1 MLAAPASAVQKKG
14 AACDTNPLIGA
25 GCRAG
30 EILPEPNRAMLRP
43 SAGWHLHPVPT
54 QCIAFS
60 QPVCGCDG
68 RTYRNNCL
76 RQQAKV
82 SLART
87 GPCL

>member
-14 AACDTNPLIGA
+14 NACDTNPLIGA

-30 EILPEPNRAMLRP
+30 EFCQNPTGQCFAPPVGGTCTR
-43 SAGWHLHPVPT
+43 VPT
-54 QCIAFS
+54 QCIALS

-82 SLART
+82 SLARI